1 MAVKALTT
9 PGHEGKIKI
18 YELTGPELL
27 SYAEVVQKVAAGT
40 GKPLRFV
47 DVPEA
52 TWRQEMLSAGAAL
65 PVVESLLAYF
75 GRGVSRPARTFDE
88 WLRDNAAALR

>member
-1 MAVKALTT
+1 VAVKALTT
-9 PGHEGKIKI
+9 PGHEGKI

-65 PVVESLLAYF
+65 RRWCVAPSLGFVVRRS
-75 GRGVSRPARTFDE
+75 P
-88 WLRDNAAALR
+88 